1 MTVTVDGRDNVPL
14 SASYSG
20 PVLTLRLETTQVLEG
35 QEVKVAYNNIFA
47 AEPGAALTDTVGN
60 AVEPLDLPT
69 VANASEDDNSIDY
82 IDPQVLNQ
90 QTLTLCEGDDS
101 GSLFTPLDMVLPSP
115 EYVGF
120 TQDNWDTNKTIR
132 ALTAVDDDRYTNWAM
147 IYHRIDGVDEAETYE
162 SVIRILISQGS
173 RADHVS
179 SKPGVVDSLSTFS
192 PMRSSGRF
200 NLSSSIEGYVI
211 LEIPHLI
218 PARIGAWT
226 RLRRADFTSSRQTL
240 HKPHAELWISSQ
252 PPYIRPVK

>member
-35 QEVKVAYNNIFA
+35 QAAKVAYNNIFA

-60 AVEPLDLPT
+60 AVEPLNLPT

-82 IDPQVLNQ
+82 IDPQVLSQ
-90 QTLTLCEGDDS
+90 QTLTLCEGADS
-101 GSLFTPLDMVLPSP
+101 GYAVSLLSQPDGNIGVGALFTPLDMVLPSP

-200 NLSSSIEGYVI
+200 NSSSSIEGYVI

-218 PARIGAWT
+218 PARIGA
-226 RLRRADFTSSRQTL
+226 
-240 HKPHAELWISSQ
+240 
-252 PPYIRPVK
+252 